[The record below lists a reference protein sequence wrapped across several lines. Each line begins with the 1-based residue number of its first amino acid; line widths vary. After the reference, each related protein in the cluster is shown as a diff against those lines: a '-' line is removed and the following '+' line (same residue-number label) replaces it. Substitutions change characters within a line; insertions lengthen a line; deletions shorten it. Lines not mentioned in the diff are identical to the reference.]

1 MFQLNQ
7 KDMADETGFS
17 QSYICGI
24 EKGIK
29 TPNADF
35 LLALSVK
42 FGLSFS
48 WLVNGFG
55 PMLSESGKKNAK
67 YLIKEK
73 APLYLSS
80 ATVVSIVSGIEE
92 GKMFLFEVGCDN
104 MEPTFMKGDK
114 IVIDPTGK
122 ELQDRGTYLFD
133 INSRKTL
140 KRCFKIGEHTFK
152 LTNDKPAIKNNDLIF
167 DSSMECLGRAVWM
180 IREIDKGHAN
190 ISTI

>member
-55 PMLSESGKKNAK
+55 PMLSES
-67 YLIKEK
+67 
-73 APLYLSS
+73 
-80 ATVVSIVSGIEE
+80 VVSGIEE